1 MLRNVELENALL
13 RTELSLHQKEECI
26 RELERTNQRLQRD
39 ILQSKMTSSRAIKQ
53 FERRTNDANR
63 KLAQMNSELAR
74 AQEHARRFQG
84 LLAVERRK
92 QKGLKVRTDDN
103 YSTVSCWF
111 FRRRKTDLFHPI
123 LLYYSREVKSTS

>member
-1 MLRNVELENALL
+1 MVFIQHKINVTKQVLRNVELENALL
-13 RTELSLHQKEECI
+13 RTELSLHQKEESI
-26 RELERTNQRLQRD
+26 RELERTNRRLQQD

-84 LLAVERRK
+84 LLTVERRK
-92 QKGLKVRTDDN
+92 QKGLKVLEII
-103 YSTVSCWF
+103 TVE
-111 FRRRKTDLFHPI
+111 P
-123 LLYYSREVKSTS
+123 LYKEMKISFNQDT

>member
-13 RTELSLHQKEECI
+13 RTELSLHQREESI
-26 RELERTNQRLQRD
+26 RELERINQRLQRD

-53 FERRTNDANR
+53 FERRTNDANK

-84 LLAVERRK
+84 LLTVERRK
-92 QKGLKVRTDDN
+92 QKGLKVAKKCSGTSLLWAPLRPNKASYLTR
-103 YSTVSCWF
+103 CP
-111 FRRRKTDLFHPI
+111 LFQG
-123 LLYYSREVKSTS
+123 LLCPF